1 MNKLLKKLFFC
12 ILLMSLFVGISAC
25 SGVNQEAS
33 AEDGGRL
40 HIVISVFPVYDW
52 LVNVLGAESENVEV
66 TLLVDNGTDLHSF
79 QPSAKDLVEI
89 ADCDLF
95 IYIGGESDE
104 WVSEAVS
111 QYENPDRLVISL
123 IDLLGDA
130 AKTEELVEG
139 MQEESSGWLSG
150 LFGGEEE
157 EETDEH
163 VWLSL
168 RNAALFTAEISE
180 ALSQADPACA
190 DEYAENADG
199 YIAQLQE
206 LDEAYSEAAEDAGT
220 DTLLFADRFAFR
232 YLTDDYGLDYYA
244 AFPGCSAETQA
255 SFETILFLAEK
266 LDELGLKYVMLS
278 ESGDTDIADTIIES
292 TAAQDAQILVLDS
305 MQSVTAKDIAGG
317 TTYLGIME
325 ENLEVLRQALE

>member
-1 MNKLLKKLFFC
+1 MALLLA
-12 ILLMSLFVGISAC
+12 VTGIGAC
-25 SGVNQEAS
+25 GKSDQEAS

-40 HIVISVFPVYDW
+40 HIVVTVFPAYDW
-52 LVNVLGAESENVEV
+52 LMNILGDAAADTEV

-89 ADCDLF
+89 ADCDLL
-95 IYIGGESDE
+95 IHVGGTSDE

-111 QYENPDRLVISL
+111 QYENQDRIVISL

-139 MQEESSGWLSG
+139 MEEESAGWLAG
-150 LFGGEEE
+150 LFAAEEE

-168 RNAALFTAEISE
+168 RNAALCTAEISA
-180 ALSQADPACA
+180 ALSQADPERA
-190 DEYAENADG
+190 DLYTENAG
-199 YIAQLQE
+199 EFIAQLQE
-206 LDEAYSEAAEDAGT
+206 LDGVFEEVVQEAAA

-232 YLTDDYGLDYYA
+232 YLTDDYGLQYYA

-266 LDELGLKYVMLS
+266 VDELGLKYVMIS
-278 ESGDTDIADTIIES
+278 ESGDTDLAQTVIES
-292 TAAQDAQILVLDS
+292 TKTQDARILVLDS
-305 MQSVTAKDIAGG
+305 MQSVTDEDIADG

-325 ENLEVLRQALE
+325 ENLDVIRQALE